1 MLIDRLWPRGLCKD
15 KVKIDL
21 WLKDVA
27 PSNSLRKWFSHDE
40 NKWNEFKFGYFKELE
55 RNNES
60 VNMII
65 CKTSK
70 GSIALLN
77 GATNEEFNNAIV
89 LKEYLERKLKVC

>member
-1 MLIDRLWPRGLCKD
+1 
-15 KVKIDL
+15 
-21 WLKDVA
+21 
-27 PSNSLRKWFSHDE
+27 
-40 NKWNEFKFGYFKELE
+40 
-55 RNNES
+55 
-60 VNMII
+60 MII